1 MVQWW
6 TEFCF
11 IVFSKNIPSY
21 LEVLKMGLANPK
33 VRKNIICSFCNEKVV
48 FLILVFSNTLLW
60 LLGEQSGPE
69 PYTSPDNEAELF
81 KPVSKS
87 CKGAPQRVIKAM
99 NKFRYL
105 LVYNLALV
113 LKIILRFDFAWPSNS
128 NIFGKLLLLYYY
140 HVN

>member
-1 MVQWW
+1 
-6 TEFCF
+6 
-11 IVFSKNIPSY
+11 
-21 LEVLKMGLANPK
+21 MGLANPK

-48 FLILVFSNTLLW
+48 FLILVFSNTLLS
-60 LLGEQSGPE
+60 LLGEQSGPK
-69 PYTSPDNEAELF
+69 PYTASEDDEAELF

-105 LVYNLALV
+105 LVYNLAFV
-113 LKIILRFDFAWPSNS
+113 VKIILWCDFAWPSNS

>member
-6 TEFCF
+6 IEFCF

-21 LEVLKMGLANPK
+21 LEVRLANPK

-69 PYTSPDNEAELF
+69 PYTTPDNEAELF

>member
-1 MVQWW
+1 
-6 TEFCF
+6 
-11 IVFSKNIPSY
+11 
-21 LEVLKMGLANPK
+21 MGLANPK

-48 FLILVFSNTLLW
+48 FLILVFSNTLLS
-60 LLGEQSGPE
+60 LLGEQSGPQ
-69 PYTSPDNEAELF
+69 PYTASEDDEAELF

-105 LVYNLALV
+105 LVYNLAFV
-113 LKIILRFDFAWPSNS
+113 VKIILWCDFAWPSNS
-128 NIFGKLLLLYYY
+128 NIFGKLLSLYYY

>member
-1 MVQWW
+1 MVD
-6 TEFCF
+6 
-11 IVFSKNIPSY
+11 
-21 LEVLKMGLANPK
+21 
-33 VRKNIICSFCNEKVV
+33 
-48 FLILVFSNTLLW
+48 SNTLLS
-60 LLGEQSGPE
+60 LLGEQSGPQ
-69 PYTSPDNEAELF
+69 PYTTASEDNEAELF

-113 LKIILRFDFAWPSNS
+113 VKIILRFDFAWPSNS
-128 NIFGKLLLLYYY
+128 NNFGKLLLLYYY